1 MTLNVFVVTFFISK
15 KVARISYF
23 LFLVSVSYDTF
34 SISLKKIQIERE
46 YHINL
51 KFDFPEFI
59 IYLLIF
65 VQVHHQGKKVCLLFH
80 FHDTFNDQT
89 FLLFT
94 IKCYPMLSKPIQ
106 QCSMLIKTSW
116 FWPIPTVW
124 ARAVV
129 KYPPILPFSF
139 SSCSYRANFL
149 GLSKIWNFFSNIE
162 MTSLV
167 VSSLLIKQQKSFIH
181 SFKKR
186 HSLKG

>member
-1 MTLNVFVVTFFISK
+1 MN
-15 KVARISYF
+15 
-23 LFLVSVSYDTF
+23 
-34 SISLKKIQIERE
+34 
-46 YHINL
+46 
-51 KFDFPEFI
+51 FPEFI
-59 IYLLIF
+59 INLLIF
-65 VQVHHQGKKVCLLFH
+65 VYIHHQGKKVCLLFH

-89 FLLFT
+89 FLLFK
-94 IKCYPMLSKPIQ
+94 IKCYPMLSKSIQ

-116 FWPIPTVW
+116 FCPIPTVW
-124 ARAVV
+124 AKAVV

-167 VSSLLIKQQKSFIH
+167 VSSLLIKQQS

>member
-1 MTLNVFVVTFFISK
+1 MN
-15 KVARISYF
+15 
-23 LFLVSVSYDTF
+23 
-34 SISLKKIQIERE
+34 
-46 YHINL
+46 
-51 KFDFPEFI
+51 FPEFI
-59 IYLLIF
+59 INLLIS
-65 VQVHHQGKKVCLLFH
+65 VYIHHQGKKVCLLFH

-129 KYPPILPFSF
+129 RYPPILPFSF

-167 VSSLLIKQQKSFIH
+167 VSSLLIKQQRSFIH
-181 SFKKR
+181 SRKDIHSKDKSDQGLSLIHVNFIALIKKNWPN
-186 HSLKG
+186 